1 MKKVIKMGRTVNEA
15 VELALIELGAKKEDI
30 EIEIIEKD
38 VKGILGVFGTKEA
51 KVIVTLKEN
60 AHIIAK
66 EFLKEIF
73 EKMKID
79 IEIKTNVEDKILNIE
94 LIGSEIALLIG
105 KRGQTLDAIQYLVSL
120 YINRN
125 RENYIRIVLDAEN
138 YRKKRKITL
147 ERLANKMAD
156 KAKKLGKDIVLE
168 PMNPYERRIIHSEL
182 QKDDSIS
189 TKSEGVDPNRRV
201 VIFLKR

>member
-1 MKKVIKMGRTVNEA
+1 MKKVTKTGRNVDEA
-15 VELALIELGAKKEDI
+15 VELALIELGAKKEDV

-38 VKGILGVFGTKEA
+38 AKGILGVFGTKEA
-51 KVIVTLKEN
+51 KIVVTLKEN

-66 EFLKEIF
+66 EFLKEMF
-73 EKMKID
+73 EKMNMD
-79 IEIKTNVEDKILNIE
+79 IEIKTNIEDKILNIE
-94 LIGSEIALLIG
+94 LIGNEIALLIG
-105 KRGQTLDAIQYLVSL
+105 KRGQTLDALQYLVSL

-125 RENYIRIVLDAEN
+125 RENYIRIALDAEN

-147 ERLANKMAD
+147 EKLANKMAD
-156 KAKKLGKDIVLE
+156 KAKRLGKDIVLE

-182 QKDDSIS
+182 QNAAAVS